1 MAQKRDYYEVL
12 GVSKTATD
20 DELKKA
26 YRKLAKQY
34 HPDANP
40 DNKEEAERKF
50 KEINEAYENLSDPQK
65 RKMYDQFGHDGPSG
79 FGGGASGG
87 YYSAG
92 FDGFSDFSDL
102 GDIFSSF
109 FGGGFGGR
117 SSRKNNNG
125 PVKGADLK
133 ATVDIT
139 FEESF
144 LGVEKEVVINRNET
158 CTTCG
163 GNGAKPGTVIDKC
176 GVCGGTGQVRQI
188 QNTILGQMQ
197 TTRTCSNCGGTGK
210 VIKQPCEA
218 CKGKGKIRK
227 QAKIKVKIPAGI
239 DDNQTIVL
247 RGEGESGS
255 RGGPKGDLY
264 IVIRVKRNS
273 IFTRSGNDVFCTIPI
288 TFTQATLGADLQIPM
303 VDGAKE
309 IFKIPEGTQT
319 ETKFT
324 IKNKGFKNVNGSGQG
339 NFIFK
344 VQVQVPKRLSKEQR
358 DLLNQLAK
366 TMNEQPPVKKK
377 GIFGFEF

>member
-1 MAQKRDYYEVL
+1 MSQKRDYYEVL

-26 YRKLAKQY
+26 FRKLAKQY

-40 DNKEEAERKF
+40 DNKEEAEKKF
-50 KEINEAYENLSDPQK
+50 KEINEAYETLSDPQK
-65 RKMYDQFGHDGPSG
+65 RKMYDQFGPDGPAG
-79 FGGGASGG
+79 FGGGAGG
-87 YYSAG
+87 GSYYTSG
-92 FDGFSDFSDL
+92 FDGFSDFGDL

-109 FGGGFGGR
+109 FEGGFGGR
-117 SSRKNNNG
+117 SSRRNNNG

-133 ATVDIT
+133 ASIDIT

-144 LGVEKEVVINRNET
+144 LGIEKEIVITRNET

-176 GVCGGTGQVRQI
+176 NVCGGTGQVRQI

-197 TTRTCSNCGGTGK
+197 TTRTCSNCNGTGK
-210 VIKQPCEA
+210 VIKQPCEI
-218 CKGKGKIRK
+218 CKGKGKVRK

-255 RGGPKGDLY
+255 RGGAKGDLY
-264 IVIRVKRNS
+264 IVVRVKKNS
-273 IFTRSGNDVFCTIPI
+273 IYTRSGNDVYCTVPI
-288 TFTQATLGADLQIPM
+288 TFTQATLGADLEIPM
-303 VDGAKE
+303 VDGTKE
-309 IFKIPEGTQT
+309 TFKIPEGTQT
-319 ETKFT
+319 DTKFT
-324 IKNKGFKNVNGSGQG
+324 IRNKGFKSINGSGQG
-339 NFIFK
+339 NFVFI

-377 GIFGFEF
+377 GIFGF

>member
-1 MAQKRDYYEVL
+1 MSQKRDYYEVL

-26 YRKLAKQY
+26 FRKLAKQY

-40 DNKEEAERKF
+40 DNKEEAEKKF
-50 KEINEAYENLSDPQK
+50 KEINEAYETLSDPQK
-65 RKMYDQFGHDGPSG
+65 RKMYDQFGPDGPAG
-79 FGGGASGG
+79 FGGGAGG
-87 YYSAG
+87 GSYYTSG
-92 FDGFSDFSDL
+92 FDGFSDFGDL

-109 FGGGFGGR
+109 FEGGFGGR
-117 SSRKNNNG
+117 SSRRNNNG

-133 ATVDIT
+133 ASIDIT

-144 LGVEKEVVINRNET
+144 LGIEKEIVITRNET

-176 GVCGGTGQVRQI
+176 NVCGGTGQVRQI

-197 TTRTCSNCGGTGK
+197 TTRTCSNCNGTGK
-210 VIKQPCEA
+210 VIKQPCEI
-218 CKGKGKIRK
+218 CKGKGKVRK

-255 RGGPKGDLY
+255 RGGVKGDLY
-264 IVIRVKRNS
+264 IVVRVKKNS
-273 IFTRSGNDVFCTIPI
+273 IYTRSGNDVYCTVPI
-288 TFTQATLGADLQIPM
+288 TFTQATLGADLEIPM
-303 VDGAKE
+303 VDGTKE

-319 ETKFT
+319 DTKFT
-324 IKNKGFKNVNGSGQG
+324 IRNKGFKSINGSGQG
-339 NFIFK
+339 NFVFI

-377 GIFGFEF
+377 GIFGF